1 MVTVVGSSRKRN
13 LMTIEKVIGRT
24 LAGQSKK
31 TLETTA
37 ELLQLGFYLVPGC
50 QTGFGVA
57 KVITLTLLVGF
68 AALLGALLLLTI
80 AII

>member
-1 MVTVVGSSRKRN
+1 
-13 LMTIEKVIGRT
+13 MTIEKVIGRK
-24 LAGQSKK
+24 LAGEPKK
-31 TLETTA
+31 IPETTA
-37 ELLQLGFYLVPGC
+37 ELLRLGFYLGPGC

-68 AALLGALLLLTI
+68 AALLGAILLLKI

>member
-1 MVTVVGSSRKRN
+1 MA
-13 LMTIEKVIGRT
+13 IEKTVGRT
-24 LAGQSKK
+24 LAGQPKK
-31 TLETTA
+31 IPETTK
-37 ELLQLGFYLVPGC
+37 ELLQLGLYLGPGC

-68 AALLGALLLLTI
+68 AALLGAVLLLTI

>member
-1 MVTVVGSSRKRN
+1 
-13 LMTIEKVIGRT
+13 MTIEKTIGRT
-24 LAGQSKK
+24 LAGEPKK
-31 TLETTA
+31 IPETTA
-37 ELLQLGFYLVPGC
+37 ELLQLGFYLGPGC

-57 KVITLTLLVGF
+57 KVITLMLLVGF

>member
-1 MVTVVGSSRKRN
+1 MA
-13 LMTIEKVIGRT
+13 IEKTIGRT
-24 LAGQSKK
+24 LAGEPKK
-31 TLETTA
+31 TPETTTK
-37 ELLQLGFYLVPGC
+37 LLQLGFYLGPGC

-68 AALLGALLLLTI
+68 AALLGAVLLLTI